1 MSSILLFYTGM
12 AFAYFLVFP
21 LIFKFFAAATPAGV
35 EMMTDI
41 TSYLDFVMTL
51 FFAFGVA
58 FEIPVAVVL
67 LVWIGVVDVKYLKKI
82 RPYVIIG
89 CFVVGMIL
97 TPPDIFSQTLLA
109 VPMWMLFEIGI
120 LFSGLISKRSDHPDD
135 QPADDDQPP
144 ATQP

>member
-1 MSSILLFYTGM
+1 
-12 AFAYFLVFP
+12 
-21 LIFKFFAAATPAGV
+21 
-35 EMMTDI
+35 
-41 TSYLDFVMTL
+41 MTL

-109 VPMWMLFEIGI
+109 VPMWLLFEIGV
-120 LFSGLISKRSDHPDD
+120 LFGGLIRKRSEHREDA
-135 QPADDDQPP
+135 ADDHNDQPP